1 MPDLLG
7 LGTWMTSLALAGVLG
22 WAMGHRSN
30 SVRGLVPDAEG
41 VAVAANG
48 VTDSADGK
56 ALALFTLMIEDPAPC
71 EDTNA
76 GNQPL
81 VPALIADN
89 RSAVFADMPPLAE
102 LEASTEAIRL
112 SANVWDAP
120 DLGERIAV
128 LLNERDSKSRTDTGR
143 YYPAIRPLALG

>member
-30 SVRGLVPDAEG
+30 SARGLVPNAEG
-41 VAVAANG
+41 VPVTANG

-56 ALALFTLMIEDPAPC
+56 ALTLFTLMIEAPAPC
-71 EDTNA
+71 EDTKE

-81 VPALIADN
+81 VSALIADN

-102 LEASTEAIRL
+102 LKASTEAIRL
-112 SANVWDAP
+112 DSNVWDAP

-143 YYPAIRPLALG
+143 YYPTIRPLALG